1 MQGNNEI
8 QDKFINQKNIIEKN
22 YFIIPIIERST
33 KNSIDDY
40 KEEEINDKKK
50 INSKI
55 NKIMKIAKFINNS
68 SNYWFKNIIKNNKQ

>member
-40 KEEEINDKKK
+40 NEEEINAKKK

>member
-22 YFIIPIIERST
+22 YLILPIIERST

>member
-8 QDKFINQKNIIEKN
+8 QDKLINQKNIIEKN

-40 KEEEINDKKK
+40 KEEEINAKKK

>member
-8 QDKFINQKNIIEKN
+8 QDKLINQKNIIEKN

-40 KEEEINDKKK
+40 KEEEINAKKK

-55 NKIMKIAKFINNS
+55 NKIIKIAKFINNS

>member
-8 QDKFINQKNIIEKN
+8 QDKFIKQKNIIEKN

-40 KEEEINDKKK
+40 KEEEINAKKK

>member
-8 QDKFINQKNIIEKN
+8 QDKLINQKNIIEKN

>member
-1 MQGNNEI
+1 MEGNNNI
-8 QDKFINQKNIIEKN
+8 KVKLINQKNIIEKN
-22 YFIIPIIERST
+22 YLILPIIERST

-40 KEEEINDKKK
+40 KEEEINAKKK

>member
-40 KEEEINDKKK
+40 KEEEINAKKK

>member
-1 MQGNNEI
+1 MQSNNEI
-8 QDKFINQKNIIEKN
+8 QDKLINQKNIIEKN

-40 KEEEINDKKK
+40 KEEEINAKKK